1 MTRLI
6 DPLLVWWDGRT
17 VRERRMLA
25 VMAVLLAA
33 VLAWL
38 AVVRPAMA
46 WRDEAGRQR
55 TVAAADLAAVQTALR
70 QLGPKSAGAP
80 VATDAGGLEPVVV
93 QTAEAAGLTVTTGMD
108 ASGRLGFR
116 ISNGSSAAVFG
127 WLAALQTAHGI
138 EVVSLGVVENTDAT
152 LQVEGGLA
160 RQVNHR
166 RS

>member
-1 MTRLI
+1 MNRLI
-6 DPLLVWWDGRT
+6 GPFLVWWDGRT
-17 VRERRMLA
+17 VREQRMLA

-46 WRDEAGRQR
+46 WRDEAGRR
-55 TVAAADLAAVQTALR
+55 LTVAEADLAAVQTALR

-80 VATDAGGLEPVVV
+80 AAADAGGLEPVVV
-93 QTAEAAGLTVTTGMD
+93 QTAGAAGLTVTTGMD
-108 ASGRLGFR
+108 RSGRLGFR
-116 ISNGSSAAVFG
+116 ISSGSSAAVFG
-127 WLAALQTAHGI
+127 WLSNLQTAHGI

-160 RQVNHR
+160 RQVQSR
-166 RS
+166 P